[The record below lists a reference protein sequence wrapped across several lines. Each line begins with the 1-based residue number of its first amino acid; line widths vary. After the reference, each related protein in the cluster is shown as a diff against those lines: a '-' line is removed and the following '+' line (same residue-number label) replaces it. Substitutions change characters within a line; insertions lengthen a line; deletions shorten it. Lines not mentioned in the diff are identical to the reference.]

1 MAETGFYSRN
11 AAIAALFVK
20 QARKHD
26 HIYTHPPACALSL
39 SYGLTGV
46 LFVFVYLSLSSAPIK
61 KKDGAVEA
69 GQ

>member
-11 AAIAALFVK
+11 ADTAALFVK

-26 HIYTHPPACALSL
+26 HIYTHPNACALSL
-39 SYGLTGV
+39 SHG
-46 LFVFVYLSLSSAPIK
+46 LFVFVCVSLSLRPHK
-61 KKDGAVEA
+61 EEDGPFEA